1 MASKNKISD
10 LFELTYL
17 PNLKHLELESNNIND
32 IESLDFLNML
42 DKIEIINIGNNPLI
56 DNDDFNLQKIN
67 EFFLIKKIEGIKFDL
82 DLFNVDKLE
91 EIPKEKLNKLEGKF
105 IEYNLR
111 SNNSKIKLCKN
122 YKNIL
127 INYFKIFIC

>member
-56 DNDDFNLQKIN
+56 DNDDFNLQKIMG
-67 EFFLIKKIEGIKFDL
+67 ELKF
-82 DLFNVDKLE
+82 
-91 EIPKEKLNKLEGKF
+91 
-105 IEYNLR
+105 
-111 SNNSKIKLCKN
+111 
-122 YKNIL
+122 
-127 INYFKIFIC
+127 